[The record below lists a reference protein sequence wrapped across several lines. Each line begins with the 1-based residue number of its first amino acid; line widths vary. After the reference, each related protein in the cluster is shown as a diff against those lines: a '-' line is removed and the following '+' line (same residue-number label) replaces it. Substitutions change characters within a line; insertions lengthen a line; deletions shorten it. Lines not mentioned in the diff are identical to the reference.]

1 MKAVHF
7 GAGNIGRG
15 FIGYILADNNIKVT
29 FADVNEEIINA
40 LQKEHEYDV
49 ILADESKTTT
59 RVNNVDAINSAKP
72 SDELKQAILE
82 ADLITTAVGVNILP
96 IIAKSF
102 APYLKEKE
110 NHVNIVA
117 CENAIMATD
126 TLKKAI
132 LDITGPLGDHI
143 HFANSAVDRIV
154 PLQKNENI
162 LDVMVE
168 PFFEWVVEKD
178 AWYGQEL
185 DHIKY
190 VDDLTPYIER
200 KLLTVNTGHAFL
212 AYAGYNDN
220 KATVLDAVQ
229 DSTIEAGLR
238 RVLAETSEY
247 ITREFYFTKTEQ
259 SQYVEKIIER
269 FNNPHLSDEVTRVGR
284 GTLRKIGPKDR
295 IIKPLNY
302 LYEHNLERDGLVKA
316 AALLL
321 KYDDKADQETVEK
334 NNYIQ
339 EHGVKAF
346 LHTYAKVEG
355 PLAEEI
361 EKEYNELVAK

>member
-40 LQKEHEYDV
+40 LQDQHQYDV
-49 ILADESKTTT
+49 ILADEDQTTT

-132 LDITGPLGDHI
+132 LDITGPLGDNI

-168 PFFEWVVEKD
+168 PFFEWVIEKN
-178 AWYGQEL
+178 AWYGEKL
-185 DHIKY
+185 EHINY

-212 AYAGYNDN
+212 AYAGQYNG
-220 KATVLDAVQ
+220 KATILEAVE
-229 DSTIEAGLR
+229 DDDIASSLR
-238 RVLAETSEY
+238 RVLSETSQY
-247 ITREFYFTKTEQ
+247 ITDQFDFSTSEQ
-259 SQYVEKIIER
+259 AAYVEKIIER
-269 FNNPHLSDEVTRVGR
+269 FKNSYLSDEVTRVGR
-284 GTLRKIGPKDR
+284 GSIRKIGPKDR
-295 IIKPLNY
+295 IIKPLTY
-302 LYEHNLERDGLVKA
+302 LYNKDLERSGLVNT

-321 KYDDKADQETVEK
+321 KYDDKADQETVQK
-334 NNYIQ
+334 NKYIEEHDAKSFLQ
-339 EHGVKAF
+339 E
-346 LHTYAKVEG
+346 YAQIDEG
-355 PLAEEI
+355 LADEI
-361 EKEYNELVAK
+361 IEAYNKL